1 METERKGGMGFL
13 QNLFGGGIS
22 GLSREAKQEAE
33 RLIAELIQIGK
44 QDDYLSERPG
54 MPFNMQC
61 RHVRA
66 RQIGTRLNELGG
78 MALMEYA
85 HDQVLRKLKAQLAS
99 HLEYAWTD
107 IGEWKA

>member
-1 METERKGGMGFL
+1 MEFL
-13 QNLFGGGIS
+13 RNLFGGGLT
-22 GLSREAKQEAE
+22 GLNREAKHETE
-33 RLIAELIQIGK
+33 RLIEELIKIGV

-78 MALMEYA
+78 LPLMEYA
-85 HDQVLRKLKAQLAS
+85 HDRVRRKLKAQLAS
-99 HLEYAWTD
+99 HLEYAWTG
-107 IGEWKA
+107 IGEWMN